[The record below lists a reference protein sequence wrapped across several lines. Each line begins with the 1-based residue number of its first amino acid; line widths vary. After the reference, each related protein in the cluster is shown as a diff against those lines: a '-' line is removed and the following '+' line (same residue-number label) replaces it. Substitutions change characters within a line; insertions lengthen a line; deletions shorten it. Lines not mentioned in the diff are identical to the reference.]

1 MLSVFSIGL
10 VKALSLATVLRPC
23 SARAASKSLLP
34 DHPVLKPPNPA
45 ESVVIGVVGRA
56 FGVKGWCWITTYTR
70 PADGITRYRQWFV
83 RPPKDGAGTEK
94 DGTWFRVT
102 KFAAQSQGIVAK
114 LEGVDDRTQAE
125 ALTGSEIYV
134 PVDALPKAA
143 EGEYYWRDL
152 TGCRVDHVSGQH
164 FGVVQEL
171 LETGANDVLVVGG
184 EGQRERLIPF
194 IPDDVLVSIDLD
206 QRLIVVDWDPDF

>member
-1 MLSVFSIGL
+1 MSV
-10 VKALSLATVLRPC
+10 
-23 SARAASKSLLP
+23 ASKPQLLNRS
-34 DHPVLKPPNPA
+34 VLKPPSPA

-56 FGVKGWCWITTYTR
+56 FGVKGWSWITTYTR
-70 PADGITRYRQWFV
+70 PADGITQYRQWFI
-83 RPPKDGAGTEK
+83 RSPAGSGGAGKDGK
-94 DGTWFRVT
+94 WYRVA

-125 ALTGSEIYV
+125 ALTGAEIHV
-134 PVDALPKAA
+134 PIDALPKVA

-152 TGCRVDHVSGQH
+152 TGCRVEHVSGQH

>member
-1 MLSVFSIGL
+1 ML
-10 VKALSLATVLRPC
+10 KT
-23 SARAASKSLLP
+23 
-34 DHPVLKPPNPA
+34 PNPA

-56 FGVKGWCWITTYTR
+56 FGVKGWCWLTSYTR
-70 PADGITRYRQWFV
+70 PAEGITQYRQWFV
-83 RPPKDGAGTEK
+83 CPPGEEAEK
-94 DGTWFRVT
+94 GGKWYRVT

-125 ALTGSEIYV
+125 ALTGFEIRV
-134 PVDALPKAA
+134 SVDALPKVA

-152 TGCRVDHVSGQH
+152 TGCRVEHVSGQH

-171 LETGANDVLVVGG
+171 IETGANDVLVVGG
-184 EGQRERLIPF
+184 DGQRERLIPF